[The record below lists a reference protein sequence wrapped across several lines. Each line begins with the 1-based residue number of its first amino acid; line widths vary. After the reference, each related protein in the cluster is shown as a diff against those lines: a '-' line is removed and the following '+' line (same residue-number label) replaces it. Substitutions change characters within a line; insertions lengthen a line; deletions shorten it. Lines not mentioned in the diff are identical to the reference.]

1 MDVLSQEKSQLRL
14 NLVLVARL
22 AHFKQPSGNSGGSP
36 LQPLMIKNCL
46 MYQQRRRFASII
58 KLCGKRVT

>member
-36 LQPLMIKNCL
+36 LQP
-46 MYQQRRRFASII
+46 RRAETRS
-58 KLCGKRVT
+58 VSQY

>member
-36 LQPLMIKNCL
+36 LQPLLPVLVCHVI
-46 MYQQRRRFASII
+46 
-58 KLCGKRVT
+58 